1 MDTNKRKNVINGFL
15 WRLMER
21 MGAQIVSFV
30 VSIILARILEPDA
43 YGTISLIMV
52 FTVIMQ
58 VFVDSGLGNALIQKK
73 QADNIDFSTV
83 FFFNI
88 VFCLLLYG
96 LMWIASPA
104 IASFYQDPGLVP
116 YIRVLSLTIVVSG
129 IKNVQQAYVS
139 RHLLFKKFFF
149 STLGGTIGAAVVG
162 IFLAVRGF
170 GVWALIAQQLFNLMM
185 DTAILWI
192 TVPWRPKKVFSFE
205 RLKGLL
211 SYGWKLLA
219 SQLLDT
225 GYNNLR
231 QLLIGRIYSRADLAY
246 YNQGDKFPALII
258 NNINTSI
265 DSVLLPAMSQDQDDR
280 LRVREMTRRSI
291 TISTYMMS
299 PMLLGLAAC
308 ADTVVHL
315 FLTDKWLFC
324 VPYMRIF
331 CIAYMIYPIHTAN
344 LNAIKAMGRS
354 DVFLKLEII
363 KKILGLALL
372 LIFIR
377 ISVMALAMSVLISSI
392 LSMAINTWPNRRL
405 LSYSIRDQIKDILS
419 NLFLAVLMG
428 AVVYSIG
435 LIAMPAVLKLIIQVT
450 AGIVSYGI
458 LSLIFKNPSFIYL
471 LDMVRSRR
479 KQNEA

>member
-1 MDTNKRKNVINGFL
+1 
-15 WRLMER
+15 MER
-21 MGAQIVSFV
+21 MGAQTVSFV

-73 QADNIDFSTV
+73 QADDIDFSTV

-88 VFCLLLYG
+88 AFCLLLYVV
-96 LMWIASPA
+96 MWIASPA
-104 IASFYQDPGLVP
+104 IASFYKDPGLVP
-116 YIRVLSLTIVVSG
+116 FIRVLSLTIVVSG
-129 IKNVQQAYVS
+129 VKNVQQAYVS
-139 RHLLFKKFFF
+139 RNLLFKKFFF
-149 STLGGTIGAAVVG
+149 STLGGTIGAAIIG
-162 IFLAVRGF
+162 IFMAVRGY

-258 NNINTSI
+258 SNINTSI

-280 LRVREMTRRSI
+280 HRVREMTRRSI
-291 TISTYMMS
+291 TISTYVMS
-299 PMLLGLAAC
+299 PMLVGLAAC
-308 ADTVVHL
+308 ADTIVHL

-331 CIAYMIYPIHTAN
+331 CLAYMIYPIHTAN

-354 DVFLKLEII
+354 DVFLKLEVI
-363 KKILGLALL
+363 KKVLGLALL

-377 ISVMALAMSVLISSI
+377 ISVMALAISVLLSSV

-405 LSYSIRDQIKDILS
+405 LSYSIRDQLKDIMT
-419 NLFLAVLMG
+419 NLFLAALMG
-428 AVVYSIG
+428 VIVYCIG
-435 LIAMPAVLKLIIQVT
+435 LIAMPAVLKLVVQVA
-450 AGIVSYGI
+450 AGVVSYGL
-458 LSLIFKNPSFIYL
+458 LSVIFKNPSFTYL
-471 LDMVRSRR
+471 LNMARSRR
-479 KQNEA
+479 KQE